1 MMFDSKSF
9 GKMPIAMQAILGFV
23 LMAYGIV
30 MMMNNQIYAD
40 GDIRFVFAFL
50 SIGVL
55 YLVAGAPSF
64 IEGVMIMYR
73 QSQEPE
79 GVKA

>member
-9 GKMPIAMQAILGFV
+9 GKMPIAMQVLVGFILI
-23 LMAYGIV
+23 AYGIV
-30 MMMNNQIYAD
+30 MMVNNQVYAA
-40 GDIRFVFAFL
+40 GDIRFTLAFL

-55 YLVAGAPSF
+55 YLIAGLPSF

-73 QSQEPE
+73 QDKGSEE
-79 GVKA
+79 VKA